1 MAKDSKEPEQTKR
14 LMKQLLKMSRKTLA
28 PVLKGRSP
36 HESKRTIPKGRM
48 RTGKA
53 GR

>member
-1 MAKDSKEPEQTKR
+1 MAKDSKKVEQTKR
-14 LMKQLLKMSRKTLA
+14 VMKQLLKMSRTPLA
-28 PVLKGRSP
+28 PVLKDRSS